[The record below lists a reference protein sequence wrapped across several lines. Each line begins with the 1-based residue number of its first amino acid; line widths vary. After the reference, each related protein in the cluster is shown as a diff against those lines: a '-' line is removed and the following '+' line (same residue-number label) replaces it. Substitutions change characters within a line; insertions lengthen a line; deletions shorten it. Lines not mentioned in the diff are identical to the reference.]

1 MAGSTVAKLG
11 AGSKLYYERPAAPGV
26 FILLDNALN
35 IGEVGEQGEFIETT
49 PISKTVR
56 EYVKGLSTP
65 PSKSIGFNDVP
76 GDSVYETFLADWDS
90 ADSINFRV
98 DYTNNRRGAFALIP
112 NGRVMDE
119 PQGSTQLI
127 NRVFAQQSGAT
138 AWSVI

>member
-56 EYVKGLSTP
+56 EYVKGLQTP
-65 PSKSIGFNDVP
+65 PSKTIGFNDQP
-76 GDSVYETFLADWDS
+76 GEAVYAQFLTDWEAS
-90 ADSINFRV
+90 DSINFRV
-98 DYTNNRRGAFALIP
+98 DYTNNHRAAFALIP

-127 NRVFAQQSGAT
+127 MRVFAQQSGGT
-138 AWSVI
+138 TWSVI